1 MCLFPWR
8 RDRSNYA
15 VVIIKKNRNPIRL
28 VTSRQQTL
36 SLDPQQIICPGFT
49 RVWLRIT
56 LAEMAATNRR
66 ISLQNVR
73 LPGNL
78 LKDIDIER
86 MGKLSE
92 DEGSFMEFLDGLDL
106 EDVRRRPRGERG
118 VNRDVL

>member
-1 MCLFPWR
+1 
-8 RDRSNYA
+8 
-15 VVIIKKNRNPIRL
+15 
-28 VTSRQQTL
+28 
-36 SLDPQQIICPGFT
+36 
-49 RVWLRIT
+49 
-56 LAEMAATNRR
+56 MAATNRR
-66 ISLQNVR
+66 ISLHNVR